1 MRDRRDIEREMYRAR
16 EDLEASLGELKH
28 VVQEKVD
35 VKART
40 SHAVHERVDAVKD
53 RARTLANRA
62 VDTSKHAY
70 YRGRDGAVDLYY
82 KGRYGAGRAYDRSR
96 DVVKERPVLVA
107 AVIGGVLLATV
118 GAFLLI
124 RRHNRRFI

>member
-35 VKART
+35 VKARAT
-40 SHAVHERVDAVKD
+40 HAVQERVDAVKD
-53 RARTLANRA
+53 RARDLKNRA

-118 GAFLLI
+118 GAFLLM
-124 RRHNRRFI
+124 RRRNRRFI

>member
-1 MRDRRDIEREMYRAR
+1 MRDRREIEREMYRAR
-16 EDLEASLGELKH
+16 EDLEAKLGELKH
-28 VVQEKVD
+28 VVEEKVD
-35 VKART
+35 VRARA

-53 RARTLANRA
+53 RARTIANRA
-62 VDTSKHAY
+62 VDGGKHAY

-107 AVIGGVLLATV
+107 AVLGGVLLATV
-118 GAFLLI
+118 GAILLI

>member
-35 VKART
+35 IKARAQ
-40 SHAVHERVDAVKD
+40 HAIDERVDMVKD
-53 RARTLANRA
+53 KARDLADRG
-62 VDTSKHAY
+62 KHAL
-70 YRGRDGAVDLYY
+70 YRGRDGAVAMYY
-82 KGRYGAGRAYDRSR
+82 KGRYKAGRAYDTSR
-96 DVVKERPVLVA
+96 DYVEENPLLVGAVL
-107 AVIGGVLLATV
+107 GGVLLLTV
-118 GAFLLI
+118 GAIFLI

>member
-16 EDLEASLGELKH
+16 EDLESSLGELKH

-35 VKART
+35 VKARAQ
-40 SHAVHERVDAVKD
+40 HAVQERVDLVKD
-53 RARTLANRA
+53 RARDIANRA

-70 YRGRDGAVDLYY
+70 YRGRDGAVDLYW
-82 KGRYGAGRAYDRSR
+82 KGRYGAGRAYDRTR
-96 DVVKERPVLVA
+96 DVVKERPVLVGM
-107 AVIGGVLLATV
+107 VLGGVLLATI
-118 GAFLLI
+118 GTIFLI